1 MASDI
6 LERLSAAEVPPL
18 PASFQQNVHRRLN
31 ARLLAAHLTEI
42 LVFALPYAMFE
53 FARALAGL
61 VYHTVSGRY
70 ETPRRPETE

>member
-1 MASDI
+1 
-6 LERLSAAEVPPL
+6 
-18 PASFQQNVHRRLN
+18 VHRRLN